1 MQILDNKALLL
12 RLKDPTPVLTTIQ
25 NSKKTGPHEVV
36 VKWDVPEV
44 HRLRSFNIR
53 APSPIEGRYNWPGLY
68 KPFDHQKT
76 TAAFLTNHQRA
87 FCFSEPGTGKTGSAI
102 WAADFLM
109 TRGIVSRVLVVCPM
123 SIMDSAWRDDLF
135 TFAMHRRVDV
145 AHGSADKRR
154 KIIASDAEFVIL
166 NFDGVGIVEKELKD
180 GGFDLIIV
188 DEASAYQNANT
199 KRWKALKRLIEPHTW
214 LWMMTGTPAAQ
225 GPLHAY
231 GLAKLVNPGG
241 TPRTYTAWRDAV
253 MEKVGPFRW
262 EPKPHAV
269 EMVHQ
274 VLQPAVRFTKEECL
288 DLPDM
293 LYVKRKVE
301 MTSQQKAYYKELK
314 KKHMMTAAEVS
325 VTAANAAVMMNK
337 LLQVA
342 CIAENTPVLC
352 QRGWVPIQKVTAEDR
367 VWDGEA
373 WVECCGTILKGT
385 QPTIALDGVDMTP
398 DHLVMTKSGWATAE
412 ECLNG
417 NASER
422 FNRPTVRIP
431 DGYQANGQHRREV
444 QKSGVAL
451 PVRLWEDRRARIP
464 KPQKPAPPE
473 REALRLPAESDQ
485 SNAWDEQHARV
496 SNMDTYA
503 SPVQRREEP
512 GLPKLRGP
520 WDQGL
525 RALAIF
531 LRSLL
536 GRHGGVIP
544 GRANFGSN
552 RQRWAVFPGE
562 LSVGYRERTVEQHE
576 VQPQN
581 TDSGRRDDCFTSSRA
596 LWDKA
601 GDSSSATDEIQLAS
615 GKGPRPT
622 KVYDL
627 VNCGPRNRFVVQG
640 EGGQLLIVHN
650 CGAAYGDDGSI
661 VEFDISKRYNV
672 LREVIDETPNK
683 VLVFVPYQHS
693 IEIISEKLASDGIS
707 CGVISGAV
715 SAGKRTDLFKR
726 FQTQP
731 DPRVLVIQ
739 PQAAAHGVTLTAA
752 DTIVWWSPTPSLE
765 IYEQAN
771 ARIHRSGQKNHCTVV
786 QLSGS
791 AVEARVYHLLDKKI
805 DVHSK
810 VIELYKN
817 DLD

>member
-12 RLKDPTPVLTTIQ
+12 RLKDPTPVLTTIP
-25 NSKKTGPHEVV
+25 NSKKAGPNEVV

-44 HRLRSFNIR
+44 HRLRSFNIK
-53 APSPIEGRYNWPGLY
+53 APSPIEGRYSWPGLY

-109 TRGIVSRVLVVCPM
+109 TRGIISRVLVICPM

-135 TFAMHRRVDV
+135 SFAMHRRVDV

-154 KIIASDAEFVIL
+154 KIIASDTEFVIL

-231 GLAKLVNPGG
+231 GLAKLVNPTG

-288 DLPDM
+288 DLPDI

-301 MTSQQKAYYKELK
+301 MTAQQKAYYKELK

-342 CIAENTPVLC
+342 CISENTPVLC
-352 QRGWVPIQKVTAEDR
+352 QRGWVPIQQVTPEDR

-373 WVECCGTILKGT
+373 WVKCQGAVLKGV
-385 QPTIALDGVDMTP
+385 QPTVDLDGVRMTS
-398 DHLVMTKSGWATAE
+398 DHLVMTESGWTTAR
-412 ECLNG
+412 ECLDA
-417 NASER
+417 NASKR
-422 FNRPTVRIP
+422 FNRPEVRLP
-431 DGYQANGQHRREV
+431 DGYQADGQHRGKNEE
-444 QKSGVAL
+444 GIMAL
-451 PVRLWEDRRARIP
+451 SVRLRENRRTSVAE
-464 KPQKPAPPE
+464 PE
-473 REALRLPAESDQ
+473 KQASTERKALRLQAPPHKQDPR
-485 SNAWDEQHARV
+485 DEQYATVSHMGAHAPEMSRQKQ
-496 SNMDTYA
+496 SRL
-503 SPVQRREEP
+503 S
-512 GLPKLRGP
+512 KLRSSWYHGMSALG
-520 WDQGL
+520 GL
-525 RALAIF
+525 FSRV
-531 LRSLL
+531 L
-536 GRHGGVIP
+536 GRYGGVIP
-544 GRANFGSN
+544 GRADAGSN
-552 RQRWAVFPGE
+552 RQQRTLFTRK
-562 LSVGYRERTVEQHE
+562 LSLGYCEGAIKQHALQQKDRDAGGGDDHRTSGGALRSKARDTLRPVDE
-576 VQPQN
+576 VQMACGESP
-581 TDSGRRDDCFTSSRA
+581 RA
-596 LWDKA
+596 
-601 GDSSSATDEIQLAS
+601 
-615 GKGPRPT
+615 T

-627 VNCGPRNRFVVQG
+627 VNCGPRNRFVVKGQG
-640 EGGQLLIVHN
+640 GNLLIVHN
-650 CGAAYGDDGSI
+650 CGAAYGDDGST

>member
-12 RLKDPTPVLTTIQ
+12 RLKDPTPVLTTIP
-25 NSKKTGPHEVV
+25 NSKKAGPNEVV

-44 HRLRSFNIR
+44 HRLRSFNIK
-53 APSPIEGRYNWPGLY
+53 APSPIEGRYSWPGLY

-109 TRGIVSRVLVVCPM
+109 ARGIVSRVLVVCPM

-135 TFAMHRRVDV
+135 SFAMHRRVDV

-231 GLAKLVNPGG
+231 GLAKLVNPTG

-288 DLPDM
+288 DLPDI

-301 MTSQQKAYYKELK
+301 MTAQQKAYYKELK

-342 CIAENTPVLC
+342 C
-352 QRGWVPIQKVTAEDR
+352 
-367 VWDGEA
+367 
-373 WVECCGTILKGT
+373 
-385 QPTIALDGVDMTP
+385 
-398 DHLVMTKSGWATAE
+398 
-412 ECLNG
+412 
-417 NASER
+417 
-422 FNRPTVRIP
+422 
-431 DGYQANGQHRREV
+431 
-444 QKSGVAL
+444 
-451 PVRLWEDRRARIP
+451 
-464 KPQKPAPPE
+464 
-473 REALRLPAESDQ
+473 
-485 SNAWDEQHARV
+485 
-496 SNMDTYA
+496 
-503 SPVQRREEP
+503 
-512 GLPKLRGP
+512 
-520 WDQGL
+520 
-525 RALAIF
+525 
-531 LRSLL
+531 
-536 GRHGGVIP
+536 
-544 GRANFGSN
+544 
-552 RQRWAVFPGE
+552 
-562 LSVGYRERTVEQHE
+562 
-576 VQPQN
+576 
-581 TDSGRRDDCFTSSRA
+581 
-596 LWDKA
+596 
-601 GDSSSATDEIQLAS
+601 
-615 GKGPRPT
+615 
-622 KVYDL
+622 
-627 VNCGPRNRFVVQG
+627 
-640 EGGQLLIVHN
+640 
-650 CGAAYGDDGSI
+650 GAAYGDDGST

-693 IEIISEKLASDGIS
+693 IEIISEKLAKDGIS